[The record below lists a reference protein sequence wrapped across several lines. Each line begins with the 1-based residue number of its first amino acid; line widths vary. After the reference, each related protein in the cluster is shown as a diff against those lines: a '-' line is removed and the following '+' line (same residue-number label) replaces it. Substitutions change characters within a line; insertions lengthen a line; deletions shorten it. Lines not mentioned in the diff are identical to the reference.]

1 MEEEKKELVQEEKD
15 EKYLKLKKSNNRKK
29 AVIIILLFIIVL
41 AGLIIFIFFT
51 DKKEEPKK
59 EENKQQEKQEEK
71 KEEPKKEEKI
81 EDVTY
86 TLSSTDIEIP
96 FNGTT
101 VKLHVN
107 DDGSLFVNGV
117 ETKEV
122 YAEKV
127 IKTDKYMIFYN
138 MSQCRTYISRYI
150 DENLNVKE
158 IKGQL
163 DDLSSRQ
170 YSNYAL
176 TDGVLTAESEYCPC
190 LDGGCPENHNV
201 KFVYENGTLSVV
213 KAN

>member
-1 MEEEKKELVQEEKD
+1 
-15 EKYLKLKKSNNRKK
+15 
-29 AVIIILLFIIVL
+29 
-41 AGLIIFIFFT
+41 
-51 DKKEEPKK
+51 
-59 EENKQQEKQEEK
+59 
-71 KEEPKKEEKI
+71 
-81 EDVTY
+81 
-86 TLSSTDIEIP
+86 
-96 FNGTT
+96 
-101 VKLHVN
+101 
-107 DDGSLFVNGV
+107 
-117 ETKEV
+117 
-122 YAEKV
+122 
-127 IKTDKYMIFYN
+127 MIFYN